1 MGVKRPWNIVDMP
14 VYSLATYADDQVN
27 MNICTYVT
35 AVSMKP
41 KLFMVAV
48 DYSTKTFENL
58 EKGRGSVLQILHQD
72 HQSLV
77 NLLGKKSGKQINKA
91 DQLASKELISKW
103 SGHEVLDGACGY
115 LKLEMKGRKNV
126 QGDHELFWF
135 EVVKSK
141 TNSEDNILMFQ
152 DLIEAGI
159 IL

>member
-1 MGVKRPWNIVDMP
+1 MGVKRPWNIVNMP
-14 VYSLATYADDQVN
+14 VYSLATYIDDHVN

-48 DYSTKTFENL
+48 DYSTKTYENL
-58 EKGRGSVLQILHQD
+58 EKGCDCVLQILHQD
-72 HQSLV
+72 QQSLV
-77 NLLGKKSGKQINKA
+77 NLLGKKSGKKINKV
-91 DQLASKELISKW
+91 DKLTSKEKLSKW
-103 SGHEVLDGACGY
+103 NGHEVLDGACGY
-115 LKLEMKGRKNV
+115 LKLELKGRKNV

-141 TNSEDNILMFQ
+141 TNSENNILMFQ
-152 DLIEAGI
+152 ELVEAGI